1 MSEGNHFNEPKPMTP
16 DQVMA
21 ELLREN
27 ERLRRQLEDMQRER
41 DLFKGLYNS
50 EARKNDPEL
59 TAEDLANAVPAIP
72 LLDAAIK
79 HLEQP

>member
-1 MSEGNHFNEPKPMTP
+1 MSEGKHFTEPKPMTP

-27 ERLRRQLEDMQRER
+27 ESLRRQLADMQRER
-41 DLFKGLYNS
+41 DQFKQYYLW
-50 EARKNDPEL
+50 EMARNAPEL

-72 LLDAAIK
+72 LIDEAIRR
-79 HLEQP
+79 LEQP